1 MSKIQITIS
10 AIRPGGDY
18 DGPDGQVYKTV
29 EMDFLVMYHNL
40 TVEDVYDF
48 LDERELFEI
57 QSIYGATPL
66 EFGGSDD
73 ITMTVIT
80 DKCNISQTK
89 EFIIKTL
96 TAMQKIAK
104 DPETKRLHKTIAADL
119 KKAVKKVKQK
129 EKSIK

>member
-1 MSKIQITIS
+1 MNKIQITIS
-10 AIRPGGDY
+10 AIRPDGDY

-57 QSIYGATPL
+57 QSIYGATPS
-66 EFGGSDD
+66 EFEYGNDD
-73 ITMTVIT
+73 ITITVIT

-96 TAMQKIAK
+96 TAMQAIAK

-119 KKAVKKVKQK
+119 KKVVKKTKQK
-129 EKSIK
+129 VSKI